1 MELCRGKL
9 LSKFLKSNGGYLDE
23 KTSRII
29 IMKILHAV
37 NYCHS
42 FGIVHCDL
50 KPDNII
56 FEIPKE
62 EAEDSDNENNYE
74 NNNQNFLDLKIVD
87 FGLSSRIKKKSKIK

>member
-9 LSKFLKSNGGYLDE
+9 LTNFLKSNGGFLDE
-23 KTSRII
+23 KRSRII

-42 FGIVHCDL
+42 LGIVHCDL

-62 EAEDSDNENNYE
+62 EIEESDDNENNNE
-74 NNNQNFLDLKIVD
+74 NSNLNFLDLKIVD
-87 FGLSSRIKKKSKIK
+87 FGLSSRIKKIKN